1 MWGLQKY
8 QNHYE
13 IPFGRGCIDLK
24 NLAVLLLLAQ
34 GKSDTLSLF
43 EDFNMARYFKNIFLI
58 WINVNRLCWHVG
70 LEFWTINSFICP
82 KSTSLTTWQF
92 RFTTLYIL
100 LLKIFITEVKSGPW
114 IMRLINSD
122 HRSLGWFKSGT
133 SYKTSIFTLLRPDS
147 ESFGKW
153 CLENCNFFFHFEH
166 SNACLKRPKVLV
178 HITPMWNGVKREICL
193 FSIFSL

>member
-1 MWGLQKY
+1 MWASEKRISEATHRGQKRLKIKSDQKDQILKSYHEYHMWGLQKY

-82 KSTSLTTWQF
+82 KSTNLTTWQF
-92 RFTTLYIL
+92 RFTTLYTFHPKIL
-100 LLKIFITEVKSGPW
+100 HFFWNIPASKIHT
-114 IMRLINSD
+114 
-122 HRSLGWFKSGT
+122 GW
-133 SYKTSIFTLLRPDS
+133 
-147 ESFGKW
+147 
-153 CLENCNFFFHFEH
+153 
-166 SNACLKRPKVLV
+166 
-178 HITPMWNGVKREICL
+178 
-193 FSIFSL
+193 